1 MGMGCISHHH
11 WLDSFQQF
19 NTGNCLQ
26 RQFSWFPA
34 RSSVQKEEVPFS
46 WSETLMAVS
55 SSILLTWFF
64 FFLSWRSW
72 HFVLSFHCS
81 TYHGFY
87 FPGWKLQ
94 PGRCCHHLPHTDWKS
109 RSTHTHSAFDPA
121 TNISC
126 NPKLEQIGIAVLKKG
141 ILAQVKIG
149 DKQFWKRNF
158 MQWMGRNGKAQH
170 ALINSPALF
179 FLRDGGR
186 GKWFFEFFPCY
197 QCVLITFPNMFHKML
212 SIAPQFYPIWF
223 AHSSTPMYTNWK
235 DKTLSSTWTF
245 VLQLGSKVVIL
256 LGHAHCVKFF
266 LPDGFF

>member
-19 NTGNCLQ
+19 NTGNYLQ

-46 WSETLMAVS
+46 WSEALMAVS

-94 PGRCCHHLPHTDWKS
+94 PGRCCHHLPHAWLHIADENKGHYNNTIGFVSLGDS
-109 RSTHTHSAFDPA
+109 M
-121 TNISC
+121 ISG
-126 NPKLEQIGIAVLKKG
+126 LIGIGGQLVVHL
-141 ILAQVKIG
+141 
-149 DKQFWKRNF
+149 FWK
-158 MQWMGRNGKAQH
+158 
-170 ALINSPALF
+170 
-179 FLRDGGR
+179 
-186 GKWFFEFFPCY
+186 CY
-197 QCVLITFPNMFHKML
+197 RVQKNL
-212 SIAPQFYPIWF
+212 SLMCQ
-223 AHSSTPMYTNWK
+223 
-235 DKTLSSTWTF
+235 
-245 VLQLGSKVVIL
+245 QGSKAGEWGISENLWIIDLQGLYKNQLRLLPVSKSCQTTIGSVIFTDVNSL
-256 LGHAHCVKFF
+256 WHC
-266 LPDGFF
+266 